1 MPKEDW
7 EQNNLAKIH
16 NLPKVNSVLDVGC
29 GLSFKAKY
37 IDADIRVGVDIYEPY
52 LKAIESEVPYVVVR
66 HDIRDL
72 DSIFIP
78 KSFDL
83 VIACDVIEHL
93 DKTESLKL
101 IASCERIAKRAVIL
115 ETPKGFI
122 PQDIDILG
130 FGAHDLQTHKCGW
143 EPSELQNLGY
153 TVTVR
158 DYQMSDTKRHSSLE
172 VETNIQLLEAIKWLE
187 S

>member
-7 EQNNLAKIH
+7 EKNNLAKLF
-16 NLPKVNSVLDVGC
+16 NLPKVKSVLDVGC
-29 GLSFKAKY
+29 GLSLKSKY
-37 IDADIRVGVDIYEPY
+37 IDADIRVGVDIFEPY
-52 LKAIESEVPYVVVR
+52 LKAIESEVPYVVIK

-78 KSFDL
+78 NSFDL

-93 DKTESLKL
+93 EKEEALQL
-101 IASCERIAKRAVIL
+101 IKQCERIAKKAVIL
-115 ETPKGFI
+115 ETPKGFV
-122 PQDIDILG
+122 PQDLDILG
-130 FGAHDLQTHKCGW
+130 FNAHDLQTHKCGW
-143 EPSELQNLGY
+143 EPRELEALGY

-158 DYQMSDTKRHSSLE
+158 DYTMSDIKRHSSLD
-172 VETNIQLLEAIKWLE
+172 VETHIQLLEAIKWLE

>member
-1 MPKEDW
+1 MPKTDW
-7 EQNNLAKIH
+7 KENNLAKIH

-29 GLSFKAKY
+29 GLSLKSQY
-37 IDADIRVGVDIYEPY
+37 IDADIRVGVDIFEPY
-52 LKAIESEVPYVVVR
+52 LKAIESEVPYVAVK

-72 DSIFIP
+72 DSIFLP

-93 DKTESLKL
+93 EKEEAIQLIKQCES
-101 IASCERIAKRAVIL
+101 IAKGAVIL

-122 PQDIDILG
+122 PQDLDILG
-130 FGAHDLQTHKCGW
+130 FNAHDLQTHKCGW
-143 EPSELQNLGY
+143 EVGELEALGY
-153 TVTVR
+153 TVTTR
-158 DYQMSDTKRHSSLE
+158 DYTMSDVKRHTTLDIP
-172 VETNIQLLEAIKWLE
+172 TNIQLLEAIKWLE